1 MLNILLVYKNKILN
15 FELTLLKSFGE
26 INERG

>member
-15 FELTLLKSFGE
+15 FELTLLKSVGE